1 VRTLVVVNNEKD
13 WPLDLPGVEVI
24 DVRSYLTGPEFATG
38 RATTVF
44 NLCRSYRYQSMGYYV
59 SLLAAARGHRPIPS
73 IGTIRDLV
81 SSDGARYASDELD
94 ELIQKSLQP
103 LQSDSFVLS
112 IYFGCNVA
120 KRYDRL
126 SRHLFSLFEAPLLR
140 AQFERNSKW
149 ELRKIAA
156 IGARDIPP
164 EHMSFVVSAAE
175 AYFERPRYVS
185 RKPRTSRYDMAILC
199 NPEEAMPPSNE
210 RALAKFQK
218 AARKVGIETE
228 RITREDYGRLAEF
241 DALLIRETTSVNH
254 HTYRFAR
261 RAQNLGLVVIDDPE
275 SILKCTNKVY
285 LAERLMRQQVRVPKT
300 FIAHRDNLG
309 SVSEAVGLPCILKQ
323 PDSYFS
329 QGVFKADSEESLREG
344 ALRLLAKSDLIIAQE
359 FFPTDFDWRVGVL
372 DGQPLYVCR
381 YYMAPRH
388 WQIQKTESSGKV
400 SYGRCDTL
408 PVEDAPHAVVKT
420 ALKAANLVGNGLY
433 GVDLKERDRRVYVI
447 EVNDNPS
454 IDSGIEDDVLKDG
467 LYDTIMNVFVQRIEK
482 LKQESVTP

>member
-1 VRTLVVVNNEKD
+1 
-13 WPLDLPGVEVI
+13 
-24 DVRSYLTGPEFATG
+24 
-38 RATTVF
+38 
-44 NLCRSYRYQSMGYYV
+44 
-59 SLLAAARGHRPIPS
+59 
-73 IGTIRDLV
+73 
-81 SSDGARYASDELD
+81 
-94 ELIQKSLQP
+94 
-103 LQSDSFVLS
+103 
-112 IYFGCNVA
+112 
-120 KRYDRL
+120 
-126 SRHLFSLFEAPLLR
+126 
-140 AQFERNSKW
+140 
-149 ELRKIAA
+149 
-156 IGARDIPP
+156 
-164 EHMSFVVSAAE
+164 
-175 AYFERPRYVS
+175 
-185 RKPRTSRYDMAILC
+185 MAILC

-300 FIAHRDNLG
+300 FIVHRDNLG

-408 PVEDAPHAVVKT
+408 AVEDAPPAVVKT
-420 ALKAANLVGNGLY
+420 AVKAANLVGNGLY

-454 IDSGIEDDVLKDG
+454 IDSGLEDDVLKDG

-482 LKQESVTP
+482 LKQESVSP